1 MVLQIVG
8 KQWWESQNFS
18 ATTGSRLQPP
28 FAMIA
33 KLGKQF
39 SEAFG
44 RFLYATG
51 FLLNV
56 IKESALFLRRRQVGF
71 RVLVMQLLFTAVEAM
86 GIVALISL
94 GLGAVIVVQGIS
106 ILPKFGQ
113 GKLIYT
119 ILLIVITREL
129 GPLLTAF
136 VIIARSGT
144 AIATELGNMVISHEI
159 EAYVSVGINPI
170 SYLAAPRFL
179 GVTFSMVLLTIYF
192 NFFGLFGSY
201 VVTQFIKPIQLQDYF
216 QNLLSVMTVADIV
229 SSLLK
234 ALVFGIL
241 IAFTA
246 IYQGFN
252 VRVSTTE
259 IPQVAIKAVG
269 QGFVLCILADAVI
282 TLIYYV

>member
-1 MVLQIVG
+1 
-8 KQWWESQNFS
+8 
-18 ATTGSRLQPP
+18 
-28 FAMIA
+28 MI
-33 KLGKQF
+33 
-39 SEAFG
+39 
-44 RFLYATG
+44 
-51 FLLNV
+51 
-56 IKESALFLRRRQVGF
+56 
-71 RVLVMQLLFTAVEAM
+71 
-86 GIVALISL
+86 
-94 GLGAVIVVQGIS
+94 
-106 ILPKFGQ
+106 
-113 GKLIYT
+113 
-119 ILLIVITREL
+119 
-129 GPLLTAF
+129 
-136 VIIARSGT
+136 
-144 AIATELGNMVISHEI
+144 
-159 EAYVSVGINPI
+159 
-170 SYLAAPRFL
+170 
-179 GVTFSMVLLTIYF
+179 LLTIYF

-241 IAFTA
+241 ISFTA